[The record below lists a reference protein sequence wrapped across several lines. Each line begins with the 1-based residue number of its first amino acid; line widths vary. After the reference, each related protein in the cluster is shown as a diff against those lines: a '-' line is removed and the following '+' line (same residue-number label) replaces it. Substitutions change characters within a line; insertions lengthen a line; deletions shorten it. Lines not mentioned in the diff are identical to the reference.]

1 MVLLLQPVLAAPD
14 LEVGFEVVSV
24 VETAVGSEAA
34 SVVTEVDSVGEEE
47 ESVTKAVVALAEE
60 VGMAAAAAAAALVM
74 ARHLPLMRPPVP
86 VVEAVVALAAA
97 TKALQVV
104 R

>member
-14 LEVGFEVVSV
+14 SEVGFEVVSV
-24 VETAVGSEAA
+24 VETAVGSEGA
-34 SVVTEVDSVGEEE
+34 SVVTEVDSTEEEE

-60 VGMAAAAAAAALVM
+60 VGMAAAAAAALVM